1 MSSIKELLNNT
12 SLNKVDAR
20 VILGHLIGIHLSW
33 PKSALISKDTNLLP
47 DQVINAWQEFEQ
59 RRLNGEPVAYIL
71 GFKSFYNID
80 LQVAPGVLIPRPET
94 ELLVEISIAHIQ
106 KISKIEN
113 NENNQKNHN
122 NHNNITK
129 ILDLGTGSGAIA
141 LALAHNIPNAHITA
155 VDVSLDALKI
165 AQGNAQ
171 LLELSD
177 RSEFIQGSWF
187 EPLQKSAQFDVIV
200 SNPPYIKA
208 GDPHLQ
214 EGDLRFEPTIAL
226 TNHED
231 GLSPYKIIF
240 NQAKVHLAPNGLLL
254 VEHGYDQSETL
265 KQLLASEGYQDIQ
278 VHFDLAGI
286 SRALSAK
293 LG

>member
-1 MSSIKELLNNT
+1 VSSVKKLLNNT

-20 VILGHLIGIHLSW
+20 VILAHLIGIHLGW
-33 PKSALISKDTNLLP
+33 PKSALISKDTDELP
-47 DQVINAWQEFEQ
+47 DQVIKTWQEYEQ
-59 RRLNGEPVAYIL
+59 RRLDGEPVAYIL

-80 LQVAPGVLIPRPET
+80 LKVAPGVLIPRPET
-94 ELLVEISIAHIQ
+94 ELLVEITIAHVQ
-106 KISKIEN
+106 KISSNKN
-113 NENNQKNHN
+113 NLNHM
-122 NHNNITK
+122 TK

-141 LALAHNIPNAHITA
+141 LALAHNIPKAHITA
-155 VDVSLDALKI
+155 VDVSLDALKV
-165 AQGNAQ
+165 AQSNAQ

-177 RSEFIQGSWF
+177 RSEFLHGSWF
-187 EPLQKSAQFDVIV
+187 EPLQESAQFDVIV

-214 EGDLRFEPTIAL
+214 EGDLRFEPTNAL
-226 TNHED
+226 TDHED
-231 GLSPYKIIF
+231 GLRSYKIIF
-240 NQAKVHLAPNGLLL
+240 NQAKAHLAPNGLLL
-254 VEHGYDQSETL
+254 VEHGYDQSEAL
-265 KQLLASEGYQDIQ
+265 KKLLALEGYRDIQ

>member
-1 MSSIKELLNNT
+1 VSSIKELLNNT

-20 VILGHLIGIHLSW
+20 VILGHLIGIHLGW

-47 DQVINAWQEFEQ
+47 DQVINAWKEFEQ

-106 KISKIEN
+106 KIS
-113 NENNQKNHN
+113 NNQN
-122 NHNNITK
+122 NHNTK

-165 AQGNAQ
+165 AQSNAQ
-171 LLELSD
+171 LLGLSD

-214 EGDLRFEPTIAL
+214 EGDLLFEPTNAL
-226 TNHED
+226 TDHED

-240 NQAKVHLAPNGLLL
+240 NQAKAHLAPNGLLL

>member
-1 MSSIKELLNNT
+1 MKSIKELLNNT

-20 VILGHLIGIHLSW
+20 VILGHLIGIHLSR
-33 PKSALISKDTNLLP
+33 PKSALISKDTDALP
-47 DQVINAWQEFEQ
+47 DQVINAWQEYEQ

-94 ELLVEISIAHIQ
+94 ELLVEIAIAHIQ
-106 KISKIEN
+106 KIS
-113 NENNQKNHN
+113 NNQNSQSNHN
-122 NHNNITK
+122 KSTK

-165 AQGNAQ
+165 AQTNAQ
-171 LLELSD
+171 LLGLSD
-177 RSEFIQGSWF
+177 RSEFLHGNWF
-187 EPLQKSAQFDVIV
+187 EPLQESAQFDVIV

-214 EGDLRFEPTIAL
+214 EGDLRFEPTNAL
-226 TNHED
+226 TDHED

-240 NQAKVHLAPNGLLL
+240 NQAKAHLAPNGLLL

-265 KQLLASEGYQDIQ
+265 KHLLALEGYQDIQ

>member
-1 MSSIKELLNNT
+1 MKSIKELLNNT

-33 PKSALISKDTNLLP
+33 PKSALISKDTDTLP
-47 DQVINAWQEFEQ
+47 DQVINAWQEYEQ

-80 LQVAPGVLIPRPET
+80 LQVAPGVLIPRSET
-94 ELLVEISIAHIQ
+94 ELLVEIAIAHIQ
-106 KISKIEN
+106 KIS
-113 NENNQKNHN
+113 NNQNSQSNHN
-122 NHNNITK
+122 KSTK

-141 LALAHNIPNAHITA
+141 LALAHNIPNTHITA
-155 VDVSLDALKI
+155 VEVSLDALKI
-165 AQGNAQ
+165 AQTNAQ
-171 LLELSD
+171 SLGLSD
-177 RSEFIQGSWF
+177 RSEFLHGNWF
-187 EPLQKSAQFDVIV
+187 EPLQESAQFDVIV

-226 TNHED
+226 TDHED
-231 GLSPYKIIF
+231 GLSLYKIIF
-240 NQAKVHLAPNGLLL
+240 NQAKAHLAPNGLLL

-265 KQLLASEGYQDIQ
+265 KHLLALEGYQDIQ

>member
-1 MSSIKELLNNT
+1 VSSIKELLSNT

-20 VILGHLIGIHLSW
+20 VILGQLVGIHLSW
-33 PKSALISKDTNLLP
+33 PKSALISKDTDALP
-47 DQVINAWQEFEQ
+47 DQVINAWQEYEQ

-80 LQVAPGVLIPRPET
+80 LQVAPGVLIPRSET
-94 ELLVEISIAHIQ
+94 ELLVEIAIAHIQ
-106 KISKIEN
+106 QISNIEK
-113 NENNQKNHN
+113 NQNT
-122 NHNNITK
+122 ITK

-141 LALAHNIPNAHITA
+141 LALAHNIPYAQITA
-155 VDVSLDALKI
+155 IDVSLDALKI
-165 AQGNAQ
+165 AQSNSQ
-171 LLELSD
+171 LLGLSD
-177 RSEFIQGSWF
+177 RSEFLHGSWF
-187 EPLQKSAQFDVIV
+187 EPLQESPQFDVIV

-208 GDPHLQ
+208 GDPHLKQ
-214 EGDLRFEPTIAL
+214 GDLRFEPTNAL
-226 TNHED
+226 TDHED

-240 NQAKVHLAPNGLLL
+240 NQAKAHLAPNGLLL

-265 KQLLASEGYQDIQ
+265 KQLLALEGYQNIQ

>member
-1 MSSIKELLNNT
+1 VSSIKELLSNT

-20 VILGHLIGIHLSW
+20 VILGHLVGIHLSW
-33 PKSALISKDTNLLP
+33 PKSALISKDTDALPENLI
-47 DQVINAWQEFEQ
+47 QAWQVCER
-59 RRLNGEPVAYIL
+59 RRLDGEPVAYIL

-80 LQVAPGVLIPRPET
+80 LQVAPSVLIPRPET
-94 ELLVEISIAHIQ
+94 ELLVEIAIAHIQ
-106 KISKIEN
+106 QISNIEN
-113 NENNQKNHN
+113 NHN
-122 NHNNITK
+122 NHTK

-171 LLELSD
+171 LLGLSD
-177 RSEFIQGSWF
+177 HSEFLHGSWF
-187 EPLQKSAQFDVIV
+187 EPLQESAQFDVIV

-214 EGDLRFEPTIAL
+214 EGDLRFEPTNAL
-226 TNHED
+226 TDHED

-240 NQAKVHLAPNGLLL
+240 NQAKAHLAPNGLLL
-254 VEHGYDQSETL
+254 VEHGYDQSDTL

>member
-20 VILGHLIGIHLSW
+20 VILGHLVGIHLSW
-33 PKSALISKDTNLLP
+33 PKSALISKDTDALP
-47 DQVINAWQEFEQ
+47 DQVINAWQEYEQ

-94 ELLVEISIAHIQ
+94 ELLVEIAIAHIQ
-106 KISKIEN
+106 QISNIEN
-113 NENNQKNHN
+113 NHNH
-122 NHNNITK
+122 TK

-165 AQGNAQ
+165 AQSNAQ
-171 LLELSD
+171 LLGLRD
-177 RSEFIQGSWF
+177 RSELLHGSWF
-187 EPLQKSAQFDVIV
+187 EPLQESPQFDVIV

-208 GDPHLQ
+208 GDPHLKQ
-214 EGDLRFEPTIAL
+214 GDLRFEPTNAL
-226 TNHED
+226 TDHED

-240 NQAKVHLAPNGLLL
+240 NQAKAHLAPNGLLL

>member
-1 MSSIKELLNNT
+1 LSSIKELLSNT

-20 VILGHLIGIHLSW
+20 VILGQLVGIHLSW
-33 PKSALISKDTNLLP
+33 PKSALISKDTDALP
-47 DQVINAWQEFEQ
+47 DQVINAWKEYEQ

-94 ELLVEISIAHIQ
+94 ELLVEIAITHIQ
-106 KISKIEN
+106 KIS
-113 NENNQKNHN
+113 NNQSNHN
-122 NHNNITK
+122 KSTK

-141 LALAHNIPNAHITA
+141 LALANNIPNAQITA

-171 LLELSD
+171 LLGLSD
-177 RSEFIQGSWF
+177 RSEFLHGSWF
-187 EPLQKSAQFDVIV
+187 EPLQESAQFEVIV

-208 GDPHLQ
+208 GDHHLQ
-214 EGDLRFEPTIAL
+214 EGDLRFEPTNAL
-226 TNHED
+226 TDHED

-240 NQAKVHLAPNGLLL
+240 NQAKAHLAPNGLLL

>member
-1 MSSIKELLNNT
+1 VSSIKELLNNT

-20 VILGHLIGIHLSW
+20 VILGHLVGIHLSW
-33 PKSALISKDTNLLP
+33 PKSALISKDTDALP
-47 DQVINAWQEFEQ
+47 DQVINAWQEYEQ

-94 ELLVEISIAHIQ
+94 ELLVEIAITHIQ
-106 KISKIEN
+106 KISNIEN
-113 NENNQKNHN
+113 NHN
-122 NHNNITK
+122 NHTK

-141 LALAHNIPNAHITA
+141 LALANNIPNAQITA

-171 LLELSD
+171 LLGLSD
-177 RSEFIQGSWF
+177 RSEFLHGSWF
-187 EPLQKSAQFDVIV
+187 EPLQESAQFHVIV

-214 EGDLRFEPTIAL
+214 EGDLRFEPTNAL
-226 TNHED
+226 TDYED

-240 NQAKVHLAPNGLLL
+240 NQAKAHLVPNGLLL

>member
-1 MSSIKELLNNT
+1 VSSIKELLNNT

-20 VILGHLIGIHLSW
+20 AILGQLVGIHLSW
-33 PKSALISKDTNLLP
+33 PKSALISKDTDALP
-47 DQVINAWQEFEQ
+47 DQVINAWKEYEQ

-94 ELLVEISIAHIQ
+94 ELLVEIAITHIQ
-106 KISKIEN
+106 KIS
-113 NENNQKNHN
+113 NNQSNHN
-122 NHNNITK
+122 KSTK

-141 LALAHNIPNAHITA
+141 LALANNIPNAQITA

-171 LLELSD
+171 LLGLSD
-177 RSEFIQGSWF
+177 RSEFLHGSWF
-187 EPLQKSAQFDVIV
+187 EPLQESAQFDVIV

-214 EGDLRFEPTIAL
+214 EGDLRFEPTNAL
-226 TNHED
+226 TDHED

-240 NQAKVHLAPNGLLL
+240 NQAKAHLAPNGLLL

-265 KQLLASEGYQDIQ
+265 QQLLALEGYQDIQ

>member
-1 MSSIKELLNNT
+1 VSSIKELLNNT

-20 VILGHLIGIHLSW
+20 VILGHLVGIHLSW
-33 PKSALISKDTNLLP
+33 PKSALISKDTDALP
-47 DQVINAWQEFEQ
+47 DQIINAWQEYEQ

-94 ELLVEISIAHIQ
+94 ELLVEIAIAHIQ
-106 KISKIEN
+106 KIL
-113 NENNQKNHN
+113 NNQSNHN
-122 NHNNITK
+122 KSTK

-141 LALAHNIPNAHITA
+141 LALAHNIPKAHITA
-155 VDVSLDALKI
+155 VDLSLDALKI
-165 AQGNAQ
+165 AQSNAQ

-214 EGDLRFEPTIAL
+214 EGDLRFEPTSAL
-226 TNHED
+226 TDHED

-240 NQAKVHLAPNGLLL
+240 NQAKAHLVPNGLLL

>member
-1 MSSIKELLNNT
+1 VSSIKELLNNT

-20 VILGHLIGIHLSW
+20 VLLAHLVELHLSW
-33 PKSALISKDTNLLP
+33 PKSALISKDTDALP
-47 DQVINAWQEFEQ
+47 DQVINAWQEYEQ

-94 ELLVEISIAHIQ
+94 ELLVDIAIVHIQ
-106 KISKIEN
+106 KIS
-113 NENNQKNHN
+113 NNQSNHN
-122 NHNNITK
+122 KSTK
-129 ILDLGTGSGAIA
+129 ILDLGTGSGAIS

-165 AQGNAQ
+165 AESNAQ

-177 RSEFIQGSWF
+177 RAEFLHGSWF
-187 EPLQKSAQFDVIV
+187 EPLQESTHFDVIV

-214 EGDLRFEPTIAL
+214 EGDLRFEPTNAL
-226 TNHED
+226 TDHED
-231 GLSPYKIIF
+231 GLSSFKIIF
-240 NQAKVHLAPNGLLL
+240 NQAKAHLAPNGLLI

-265 KQLLASEGYQDIQ
+265 KQLLALEGYQDIQ

>member
-1 MSSIKELLNNT
+1 VSSIKELLNNT

-20 VILGHLIGIHLSW
+20 VILGHLVGIHLSW
-33 PKSALISKDTNLLP
+33 PKSALISKDTDALP
-47 DQVINAWQEFEQ
+47 DQIINAWQAYEQ

-94 ELLVEISIAHIQ
+94 ELLVEITITHIQ
-106 KISKIEN
+106 KIS
-113 NENNQKNHN
+113 NNQSNYN
-122 NHNNITK
+122 NGTK

-141 LALAHNIPNAHITA
+141 LALAHNIPNTHITA
-155 VDVSLDALKI
+155 IDVSLDALKI
-165 AQGNAQ
+165 AQSNAQ
-171 LLELSD
+171 LLGLSD
-177 RSEFIQGSWF
+177 RSEFLHGSWF
-187 EPLQKSAQFDVIV
+187 EPLQESAQFDVIV

-214 EGDLRFEPTIAL
+214 EGDLRFEPTTAL
-226 TNHED
+226 TDHED

-240 NQAKVHLAPNGLLL
+240 NQAKAHLVPNGLLL

-265 KQLLASEGYQDIQ
+265 QQLLASEGYQDIQ

>member
-1 MSSIKELLNNT
+1 MSSIKELLSNT

-20 VILGHLIGIHLSW
+20 VILGQLVGIHLSW
-33 PKSALISKDTNLLP
+33 PKSALISKDTDALP
-47 DQVINAWQEFEQ
+47 DQVINAWKEYEQ

-94 ELLVEISIAHIQ
+94 ELLVEIAITHIQ
-106 KISKIEN
+106 KIS
-113 NENNQKNHN
+113 NNQSNHN
-122 NHNNITK
+122 KSTK

-141 LALAHNIPNAHITA
+141 LALANNIPNAQITA

-171 LLELSD
+171 LLGLSD
-177 RSEFIQGSWF
+177 RSEFLHGSWF
-187 EPLQKSAQFDVIV
+187 EPLQESAQFEVIV

-208 GDPHLQ
+208 GDHHLQ
-214 EGDLRFEPTIAL
+214 EGDLRFEPTNAL
-226 TNHED
+226 TDHED

-240 NQAKVHLAPNGLLL
+240 NQAKAHLAPNGLLL

>member
-1 MSSIKELLNNT
+1 MKSIKELLNNT

-20 VILGHLIGIHLSW
+20 VLLGHLIEVHLGW
-33 PKSALISKDTNLLP
+33 PKSALISKDTDALP
-47 DQVINAWQEFEQ
+47 DQVINAWQEYEQ

-94 ELLVEISIAHIQ
+94 ELLVEIAIAHIQ
-106 KISKIEN
+106 KIS
-113 NENNQKNHN
+113 NNQSNHN
-122 NHNNITK
+122 KSAK

-141 LALAHNIPNAHITA
+141 LALAHNISYAHITA
-155 VDVSLDALKI
+155 IDVSLDALKI

-171 LLELSD
+171 LLGLSD
-177 RSEFIQGSWF
+177 RSEFLHGNWF
-187 EPLQKSAQFDVIV
+187 EPLQESAQFDVIV

-214 EGDLRFEPTIAL
+214 EGDLRFEPTGAL
-226 TNHED
+226 TDHED

-240 NQAKVHLAPNGLLL
+240 NQAKAHLVPNGLLL

-265 KQLLASEGYQDIQ
+265 KQLLALEGYQDIQ